1 MKKLMLGLMMAF
13 AVTAE
18 AMTIDG
24 IDYGLDMEAKTATI
38 CGYNDF
44 DTPLTTIDVGEVEWG
59 GERYT
64 VTSVGNR
71 AFSDCGLTSVS
82 LPNVTTIGEWA
93 FDGCKLLES
102 VSLPLATTIG
112 DSVFYQCG
120 SLTSVSFPN
129 ATTIGDSAF
138 YQCGSLT
145 SVSFPNA
152 TTIGRDAFDG
162 CPLTEISLPNA
173 RTIGD
178 LAFFKCSSLAS
189 VSLPNVT
196 EIGND
201 AFRDCENL
209 KEVSLPSV
217 TTIGYSAFSGCQG
230 LSSLLINAEMK
241 KEIEDKGKGAYCIPQ
256 AATITYYDGL
266 PYSVVEAA
274 VYRMAVIS
282 GDKAI
287 DEAEYKRS
295 CDLLHLTPKEKPQVV
310 KEGEIAVKKESI
322 QAAKAETIS
331 IANNEIQ
338 LGVSVMSNANITA
351 EIANWG
357 KVNLSSENV
366 KVENGNVVITIPV
379 DSASGFIILQS
390 KDAKIETAE

>member
-112 DSVFYQCG
+112 DSV
-120 SLTSVSFPN
+120 
-129 ATTIGDSAF
+129 F

-379 DSASGFIILQS
+379 DSASGFMILQS

>member
-18 AMTIDG
+18 ADWIDG
-24 IDYGLDMEAKTATI
+24 IDYFFNFDGTATI
-38 CGYNDF
+38 MGYDLVNPP
-44 DTPLTTIDVGEVEWG
+44 TKVDVAEVEDGWG
-59 GERYT
+59 EKYI
-64 VTSVGNR
+64 VTSVRMN
-71 AFSDCGLTSVS
+71 AFAGCGLTSISLPNATTIGVDAFKQCGSLTSVS
-82 LPNVTTIGEWA
+82 LPSATTIGDQA
-93 FDGCKLLES
+93 FDTCDSLTS

-112 DSVFYQCG
+112 LV
-120 SLTSVSFPN
+120 
-129 ATTIGDSAF
+129 
-138 YQCGSLT
+138 
-145 SVSFPNA
+145 
-152 TTIGRDAFDG
+152 
-162 CPLTEISLPNA
+162 
-173 RTIGD
+173 
-178 LAFFKCSSLAS
+178 
-189 VSLPNVT
+189 
-196 EIGND
+196 

-217 TTIGYSAFSGCQG
+217 TTIAGNAFSGCQG
-230 LSSLLINAEMK
+230 LSSLLVNAEMK
-241 KEIEDKGKGAYCIPQ
+241 KEIEDKGKEAYDIPQ

-274 VYRMAVIS
+274 VYQMTVIS

-310 KEGEIAVKKESI
+310 KEGEIAVTKESI

-338 LGVSVMSNANITA
+338 LGVSVMSNSNITA
-351 EIANWG
+351 EIAEWG
-357 KVNLSSENV
+357 KVNLASENV

-379 DSASGFIILQS
+379 SSASGFMILQS
-390 KDAKIETAE
+390 GDAKVGAGKAD